1 MLLARPLISDIIEVD
16 QLEVEAYA
24 TSTANPPIRSRVN
37 PSRPSSSNSNFVQ
50 QLKTFPTT
58 KQNTPVATTVQNS
71 NSIFKNKKS
80 QSNINPKGPNS
91 LFRTDNLDFII
102 EDDEPDTAFQSI
114 HRLDNEA
121 LKTWIYPLNYGTV
134 REYQESIV
142 SKALFSNTL
151 VALPTGLGKT
161 FIAAVVMYN
170 YYRWFPEGKIIFM
183 APTKPLVNQQ
193 ISACYGITGIPDED
207 TITLTG
213 TINPQKRQE
222 YWKTKRVFYVT
233 PQSIQNDL
241 KNEICPGSSIVLL
254 VVDEAHRATGNHSYT
269 EVVRYLVGADAQFR
283 VLALTATPGSD
294 LDSVQQ
300 VITNLRISNIELRTE
315 ESMDLQKYTHLRKKD
330 VVVVNMSPEIQQ
342 LSKLYVEA
350 ANPFLQALVNH
361 KAHYETDPTVLTRFK
376 LITSREKFRKTA
388 RGQLADS
395 LIAKLEGY
403 FGVLMSLSSAYN
415 LLIQHGIKT
424 FAGAINNY
432 IEECKANSSKARK
445 DIINSNEF
453 KRLKESMDSVLA
465 RKDFSS
471 HPKFAR
477 LTGIVLEHFQN
488 NKEESDQLR
497 REGRHSEV
505 TETRAMIFSQ
515 YRDSV
520 DEITQH
526 LNEHS
531 PLIRVMP
538 FIGQGKATGK
548 GFTQKQQLE
557 VIKKFQEGNYNVL
570 VCTSIGE
577 EGLDI
582 GDVDLIVCFDSQ
594 SSPVRMLQRIG
605 RTGRKREGR
614 VVTLLSRGKE
624 EEVYKKSH
632 SQHKNVQNLL
642 TNSKRKLNL
651 FDKEKGRMFPRGIKP
666 VEEQK
671 VLEIKKVAER
681 KKERRKTTKTNDSTA
696 GLLTEIQQREFNRVY
711 LGGLVSA
718 YGDSLDFSPLDL
730 SRHPHWQTSVHSS
743 KSSRLTKAFVKCMD
757 FLQIAS
763 QAEEYGEDLA
773 DNEEYGAKFSERME
787 RILERESDLVVDEPV
802 QRSVSKKNK
811 RKRKIIEDDFED
823 QDFFEYPQIPPSP
836 ELLANNDFELEFSSP
851 PKPKQTPT
859 RKTAVLSSESES
871 DESDDIDPTQSFH
884 DLFSEPSEV
893 KKRKRK
899 AKGKEKVRDWSES
912 LDEDIVILDDSVY
925 TERNDAIIKDSYR
938 VPSTNFNVPRSL
950 QQIEQAE
957 LDYNAKQDNSYE
969 GENFNDL
976 GIDDLLGSDIDD
988 AVFEINEGASAPQ
1001 AGTSSQ
1007 SFKPSQLVADYNPV
1021 LDDSNLSSP
1030 IKKGNNPFLM
1040 KLKAATKKSSEP
1052 ISRKNYTTSLPFRL
1066 PTQTLSSNL
1075 QQNPA
1080 AEPLHTAVISSLQN
1094 TPMMKQLLWPHNPAC
1109 SYLNVT
1115 RNLLLSGGVSN
1126 AFKDGGNADEIS
1138 LNGFLKLLN
1147 HSATPQV
1154 QVEVNKSAPKE
1165 PMNLMKE
1172 ALPDV
1177 NLSTDGLD
1185 IEALMDIDDINWDEI
1200 DPYFQPQTTKDDASL
1215 DLIDISLQEFET
1227 PRKAKLNVSFAENS
1241 IIVPETPFKTP
1252 DRKIS
1257 HKVTPN
1263 QDSRTPTPILK
1274 KGRAKAIINS
1284 SPSQPDVE
1292 DDFELEFSPIQ
1303 RNLKRNANTLLS
1315 SESDTIDTPS
1325 KGQYKRLTRKGID
1338 VDDIDF
1344 DDIEFDDDDG
1354 DDSES
1359 NPLHTPRITRYKQP
1373 RKPPRERH
1381 TPILNRQKPRESK
1394 RTKRPPKEKIRHGN
1408 PFFQVEADEDS
1419 DENRRLSSD
1428 SPDGS
1433 DLDEDLKG
1441 FVVVDGDETP
1451 ISEGPTQRQAFYGRS
1466 LLSPVNKSPLRGVVV
1481 KRKVKGYE
1489 DDEYEADGFV
1499 VADDEISFEN

>member
-1 MLLARPLISDIIEVD
+1 
-16 QLEVEAYA
+16 
-24 TSTANPPIRSRVN
+24 
-37 PSRPSSSNSNFVQ
+37 
-50 QLKTFPTT
+50 
-58 KQNTPVATTVQNS
+58 
-71 NSIFKNKKS
+71 
-80 QSNINPKGPNS
+80 
-91 LFRTDNLDFII
+91 
-102 EDDEPDTAFQSI
+102 
-114 HRLDNEA
+114 
-121 LKTWIYPLNYGTV
+121 
-134 REYQESIV
+134 
-142 SKALFSNTL
+142 
-151 VALPTGLGKT
+151 
-161 FIAAVVMYN
+161 
-170 YYRWFPEGKIIFM
+170 
-183 APTKPLVNQQ
+183 
-193 ISACYGITGIPDED
+193 
-207 TITLTG
+207 
-213 TINPQKRQE
+213 
-222 YWKTKRVFYVT
+222 
-233 PQSIQNDL
+233 
-241 KNEICPGSSIVLL
+241 
-254 VVDEAHRATGNHSYT
+254 
-269 EVVRYLVGADAQFR
+269 
-283 VLALTATPGSD
+283 
-294 LDSVQQ
+294 
-300 VITNLRISNIELRTE
+300 
-315 ESMDLQKYTHLRKKD
+315 
-330 VVVVNMSPEIQQ
+330 
-342 LSKLYVEA
+342 
-350 ANPFLQALVNH
+350 
-361 KAHYETDPTVLTRFK
+361 
-376 LITSREKFRKTA
+376 
-388 RGQLADS
+388 
-395 LIAKLEGY
+395 
-403 FGVLMSLSSAYN
+403 
-415 LLIQHGIKT
+415 
-424 FAGAINNY
+424 
-432 IEECKANSSKARK
+432 
-445 DIINSNEF
+445 
-453 KRLKESMDSVLA
+453 MDSVLA

-505 TETRAMIFSQ
+505 TETQTMIFSQ

-570 VCTSIGE
+570 VCTWIGE

-651 FDKEKGRMFPRGIKP
+651 FDKVKGRMFPRGIKP

-671 VLEIKKVAER
+671 VLELKKLQKER
-681 KKERRKTTKTNDSTA
+681 KRGGKRQRRM
-696 GLLTEIQQREFNRVY
+696 I
-711 LGGLVSA
+711 
-718 YGDSLDFSPLDL
+718 
-730 SRHPHWQTSVHSS
+730 
-743 KSSRLTKAFVKCMD
+743 
-757 FLQIAS
+757 LQPNAS